1 MMKLVIAIVQDQD
14 QNILSNAFLEAN
26 IRATKLS
33 STGGF
38 LRSGNTT
45 FLLGVED
52 HLVDEVLEI
61 IKSCSESREQYISS
75 PIHLD
80 VSLDISASYPIR
92 VEVGGATVFVL
103 PIDSFHQF

>member
-1 MMKLVIAIVQDQD
+1 MKLIIAVVQDQD
-14 QNILSNAFLEAN
+14 QNVLSSAFFEAN

-45 FLLGVED
+45 FIIGIEED
-52 HLVDEVLEI
+52 RVDEVLNI
-61 IKSCSESREQYISS
+61 IQNSCQAREQFVSS
-75 PIHLD
+75 TMNID
-80 VSLDISASYPIR
+80 VSFDVATSYPVK

-103 PIDSFHQF
+103 PIDQFIQF

>member
-61 IKSCSESREQYISS
+61 IKNCSESREQYISS

-92 VEVGGATVFVL
+92 VEVGGATVYTQN
-103 PIDSFHQF
+103 IESFHQF